1 VLQSQTSGSVQFP
14 CPLHTVG
21 SVLATPEHVVCSHCA
36 PTASVP
42 HLQIS
47 VLIHTPLPEQTV
59 ESVDKVPKHDGT
71 TGVFTA
77 GAACNSG
84 CEEIN
89 DVSMSLFEKSG
100 VSDIETTEF
109 ANGIPAE
116 TSAEES
122 LVTVALTYVTSGPFV
137 IFTKMPPTAWV
148 RPFPTTTIVLPVFI
162 TAKIC
167 TGGGGGCV
175 VVGSGVVGPGVAD
188 GSGVENGVGAGV
200 VEVGS
205 GVGVGSGVNDTIS
218 VTIIGSAVVVGAEL
232 GVGAGVGGFV
242 VVVVGGG
249 SVVAEYV
256 PEHEANTT
264 NPLVPSATSGASEF
278 GPVAKPVT
286 EAKFSWF
293 VFRLPVG
300 GSTVVPI
307 PS

>member
-1 VLQSQTSGSVQFP
+1 M
-14 CPLHTVG
+14 
-21 SVLATPEHVVCSHCA
+21 
-36 PTASVP
+36 
-42 HLQIS
+42 
-47 VLIHTPLPEQTV
+47 HTPLPEQTV

-122 LVTVALTYVTSGPFV
+122 LVTVALTYVTSCPFV
-137 IFTKMPPTAWV
+137 IFTKIPPTAWV
-148 RPFPTTTIVLPVFI
+148 RPFPTITIVLPVFI

-175 VVGSGVVGPGVAD
+175 GVGPGVDDGSGVVVGTGAD
-188 GSGVENGVGAGV
+188 V
-200 VEVGS
+200 VKVGS

-264 NPLVPSATSGASEF
+264 NPLVPSATSGAKEF

-286 EAKFSWF
+286 EAKFSWL
-293 VFRLPVG
+293 VFKLAVG
-300 GSTVVPI
+300 GSIVVPI